1 MYSNATRLTM
11 FVCVYARVPTL
22 CSGGDDALLD
32 EASLA
37 ARADAAAKASADAAG
52 PSTGVKSA
60 AAGKTNARMGT
71 GRRAGRLDLSGVW
84 KRVKVEN
91 YENFLGAQGAT
102 FVQRKLASS
111 LPLVHTFSFSKDLM
125 AFNLVEKGTPCVCVC
140 LLSKFV
146 GAATR
151 WWVVVQRV
159 MLRHDCVP
167 GESWPAHSPSCVLTC
182 VCAIATAVFRWPH
195 RLQFQ
200 LRHRRPGGGH
210 HAGEVHVLG
219 HLHLG
224 RRQAARRQAA
234 HPGQEL
240 RDPHPALAGG
250 RRQHHSLRKL
260 PPSLQYGA
268 CCLPY

>member
-1 MYSNATRLTM
+1 MLHPLHLRYSATDH
-11 FVCVYARVPTL
+11 VCLCARVSAL

-125 AFNLVEKGTPCVCVC
+125 AFNLVEKGTPCVCF
-140 LLSKFV
+140 LS
-146 GAATR
+146 
-151 WWVVVQRV
+151 
-159 MLRHDCVP
+159 ML
-167 GESWPAHSPSCVLTC
+167 SL
-182 VCAIATAVFRWPH
+182 
-195 RLQFQ
+195 
-200 LRHRRPGGGH
+200 
-210 HAGEVHVLG
+210 LG
-219 HLHLG
+219 HVG
-224 RRQAARRQAA
+224 RLLCSAFFCDTTVCQRNF
-234 HPGQEL
+234 G
-240 RDPHPALAGG
+240 PHTACPAF
-250 RRQHHSLRKL
+250 
-260 PPSLQYGA
+260 
-268 CCLPY
+268 

>member
-125 AFNLVEKGTPCVCVC
+125 AFNLVEKGNVVYVFSVYICRCYETLLVWCSALCCDTTVCQG
-140 LLSKFV
+140 KV
-146 GAATR
+146 GPYTA
-151 WWVVVQRV
+151 
-159 MLRHDCVP
+159 C
-167 GESWPAHSPSCVLTC
+167 PA
-182 VCAIATAVFRWPH
+182 F
-195 RLQFQ
+195 
-200 LRHRRPGGGH
+200 
-210 HAGEVHVLG
+210 
-219 HLHLG
+219 
-224 RRQAARRQAA
+224 
-234 HPGQEL
+234 
-240 RDPHPALAGG
+240 
-250 RRQHHSLRKL
+250 
-260 PPSLQYGA
+260 
-268 CCLPY
+268 

>member
-1 MYSNATRLTM
+1 MLKPLHLHYSATDHFYL
-11 FVCVYARVPTL
+11 YARVSAL

-125 AFNLVEKGTPCVCVC
+125 AFNLVEKGTPCVCVFSVC
-140 LLSKFV
+140 V
-146 GAATR
+146 VVATTR

-159 MLRHDCVP
+159 FLRHDRVP
-167 GESWPAHSPSCVLTC
+167 EEFWSVHSLSCVLTC
-182 VCAIATAVFRWPH
+182 VCAIVTAVFRWSH
-195 RLQFQ
+195 RLQLQ
-200 LRHRRPGGGH
+200 LRYRRPGRGH
-210 HAGEVHVLG
+210 HAGEVHLPG

-240 RDPHPALAGG
+240 RDPHAALAGG
-250 RRQHHSLRKL
+250 RRQHHPLRKS
-260 PPSLQYGA
+260 PRSFNRVRYF
-268 CCLPY
+268 

>member
-1 MYSNATRLTM
+1 MPLFMVLNPLHLRYSATDHFYL
-11 FVCVYARVPTL
+11 YAHVSAL

-125 AFNLVEKGTPCVCVC
+125 AFNLVEKGTSMCVFLFV
-140 LLSKFV
+140 LS
-146 GAATR
+146 A
-151 WWVVVQRV
+151 
-159 MLRHDCVP
+159 LRHVGRLLCSALLCDTTECQMIFGP
-167 GESWPAHSPSCVLTC
+167 STACPA
-182 VCAIATAVFRWPH
+182 F
-195 RLQFQ
+195 
-200 LRHRRPGGGH
+200 
-210 HAGEVHVLG
+210 
-219 HLHLG
+219 
-224 RRQAARRQAA
+224 
-234 HPGQEL
+234 
-240 RDPHPALAGG
+240 
-250 RRQHHSLRKL
+250 
-260 PPSLQYGA
+260 
-268 CCLPY
+268 